1 MPSSCVEHSSLFNWL
16 AYFFYPKDL
25 HQTRGAVAL
34 VVPSWPEFPRRTL
47 LGSSLNKVRY
57 RTPRYRRA
65 TRGGPPRIICLCVSC
80 VRTHRLWVG
89 YAHDGYRGCG
99 RRDGLVVGGA
109 G

>member
-1 MPSSCVEHSSLFNWL
+1 MPRTPMPHSVRRFPPRKPVIPSTASPRRATARYGALPPTSEPRTNERQRQAL
-16 AYFFYPKDL
+16 RAAK
-25 HQTRGAVAL
+25 TAVAAKA
-34 VVPSWPEFPRRTL
+34 V
-47 LGSSLNKVRY
+47 
-57 RTPRYRRA
+57 